1 MPPGSQRSQSSPH
14 FAATPAVSGK
24 KCVFNFDYDFKIIVF
39 LRDDTFLEGEFAR
52 KVKRNFSKWHC
63 SEKCFFQKISR
74 NIQLLRKNISDF
86 SSVARLI
93 AREKMFTT

>member
-39 LRDDTFLEGEFAR
+39 LRDDTFLEGEFAS
-52 KVKRNFSKWHC
+52 KMKRNFSKWHC
-63 SEKCFFQKISR
+63 SEKCF
-74 NIQLLRKNISDF
+74 SDF
-86 SSVARLI
+86 LQLFISGKIFFLAKKLAKVYVS
-93 AREKMFTT
+93 